1 MSDVAG
7 DLKAEL
13 ARICAEELD
22 HLIVSDRIRDAIV
35 YAFWAGAA
43 SMGRCTEV
51 CSRPLDPWLKSQ
63 NPLLLGPGL
72 ERTAKLA
79 IELMKHV
86 NEQRVGSTAKLATHR
101 RSKQNETKH

>member
-1 MSDVAG
+1 MSDASG
-7 DLKAEL
+7 NLREEL
-13 ARICAEELD
+13 ARICVEELD
-22 HLIVSDRIRDAIV
+22 HLIVSDRIRDAVI

-43 SMGRCTEV
+43 SMGKCAEM
-51 CSRPLDPWLKSQ
+51 CSRPIDPWLKSQ

-86 NEQRVGSTAKLATHR
+86 NEQRMGSTAKLATHH
-101 RSKQNETKH
+101 RSKQSETKH

>member
-1 MSDVAG
+1 MNDAAKG
-7 DLKAEL
+7 LQAEL
-13 ARICAEELD
+13 ARICVEELD
-22 HLIVSDRIRDAIV
+22 HLIVSDRIRDAVI

-79 IELMKHV
+79 TELMKHV

-101 RSKQNETKH
+101 RSKQNETRH